1 MIGCFDFIL
10 HVCIYHNRMRCQL
23 IIGGKKVG
31 YFAMTEQQ
39 HLSIFISLVQ
49 LQKTLC
55 SPVVWVGGKGWGFET
70 PNFIFLVFC
79 NLE

>member
-10 HVCIYHNRMRCQL
+10 HVCIYVNMMRCQL

-39 HLSIFISLVQ
+39 HLSCFYWEVLRVLVRGMRLAPRWFSL
-49 LQKTLC
+49 
-55 SPVVWVGGKGWGFET
+55 S
-70 PNFIFLVFC
+70 
-79 NLE
+79 LEEHLEK